1 MKNIIINNNIKIDID
16 NMDILLNVYPT
27 IEKNAIMEK
36 NGNIDIKDYSKNITC
51 VSIIGINKGLSDKE
65 KQDILKKLRNKKN
78 VLDELDKTEEIYSI
92 ENNNIKDKRANKQI
106 VFAIETDTNITE
118 QRFVVEKIN
127 CYGYCG
133 TYKNNKAFKI
143 ELNLD
148 NIGWN
153 SVERVKIYLS
163 TLLSI

>member
-51 VSIIGINKGLSDKE
+51 VSIIGINKELSDKE
-65 KQDILKKLRNKKN
+65 KQDILKKLRNKNN
-78 VLDELDKTEEIYSI
+78 VLDELDKIEKICSI
-92 ENNNIKDKRANKQI
+92 ENENVRDKRTNKQI
-106 VFAIETDTNITE
+106 VFAIETDDIIRE
-118 QRFVVEKIN
+118 QRFLVEKIN

-153 SVERVKIYLS
+153 SVERIKIYFS